1 MANKKDTKKNNTK
14 ISKETYPV
22 IKQMISSGAFT
33 TKQICEIMKISAATL
48 SSVRA
53 TNSLE
58 EYKALINT
66 YSKVAKQRAEERK
79 KKEEEVRK
87 TYENELQEVKNEEKA
102 VSKEIQPNFNEVLL
116 EQIVAELKEINKKL
130 SQTDLL
136 KQLEDDE
143 DRAPKRGFF
152 GIGKPF

>member
-1 MANKKDTKKNNTK
+1 MANKKDTKKNNAK

-22 IKQMISSGAFT
+22 IKKMVSSGAFT

-87 TYENELQEVKNEEKA
+87 TYENELQEVKNEEKE

>member
-1 MANKKDTKKNNTK
+1 MANKKDTKKNNAK

-22 IKQMISSGAFT
+22 IKKMVSSGAFT

-48 SSVRA
+48 SSVRS

-66 YSKVAKQRAEERK
+66 YAKVAKQRAEERK
-79 KKEEEVRK
+79 KKDEEVRK

-102 VSKEIQPNFNEVLL
+102 PSKDIQPNFNEVLL